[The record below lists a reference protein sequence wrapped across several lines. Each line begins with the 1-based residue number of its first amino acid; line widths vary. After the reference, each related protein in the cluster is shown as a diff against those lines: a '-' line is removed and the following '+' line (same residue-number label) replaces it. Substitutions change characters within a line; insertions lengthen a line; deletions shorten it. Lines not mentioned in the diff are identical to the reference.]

1 MSKHRP
7 LDESSFEIDEDFLA
21 LVDSIEDSVILYKIN
36 KRPRYL
42 AKALNKASI
51 EVREAI
57 ETWYFFGACGLFP
70 IHNDDDLGEIHA
82 DSFDANNKA

>member
-1 MSKHRP
+1 MPFVVRASLKQYVPNLAIKSVTFYLDFLLRIVVSKHRP
-7 LDESSFEIDEDFLA
+7 FDESSFKIDEDFLA
-21 LVDSIEDSVILYKIN
+21 FVDSIEDNVILYKIN

-57 ETWYFFGACGLFP
+57 ET
-70 IHNDDDLGEIHA
+70 
-82 DSFDANNKA
+82 